1 MENVVK
7 FLNQQ
12 IHQTENMNYLE
23 KKTDNRDSWAS
34 HKYIFVFNCVRMKA
48 FVEQ

>member
-12 IHQTENMNYLE
+12 IHQTENMNYVE
-23 KKTDNRDSWAS
+23 KKKRIIETPEPLISTFLCL
-34 HKYIFVFNCVRMKA
+34 IVF
-48 FVEQ
+48 E